1 MSELADLSKPRWPV
15 RWWARISPWLVPALV
30 FAALVLLVY
39 WRAWTPVPGARRAFA
54 WDSQWQ
60 YWGELEFQVESIRHG
75 EWPMW
80 NPFDRLGNPFHA
92 DPQPGTLYP
101 LQWPLIAAGVAMKA
115 TPWWLIS
122 VKNLLHLW
130 LLPTGMYAVCRQ
142 QKYARTAAYLAGV
155 SVLMAQPVMWLAPS
169 ALNWSFAWIPWW
181 LLAMLRWVERP
192 SFGRSMWAGVA
203 FALAGL
209 AGAWAAVWYGMLAV
223 LPITAVALWSA
234 LTPQRH
240 AERRA
245 YVRHFAFTALGA
257 LGMVVLL
264 LGPQMLDTLA
274 LVPDTVRADR
284 DLAFFGTSVWDGVD
298 VIGLFLP
305 RGTGQV
311 AYLGWIPLLVAG
323 LWLVRS
329 PSRENVT
336 LAILMV
342 AATMLAFGS
351 KGPVL
356 PAAAS
361 VLGPFDLFRRAHRY
375 AYVAVVPFGLLVGG
389 GLSTALHAC
398 ATPGPARAWWL
409 RWIMR
414 VSIGAIA
421 LGAIG
426 YALKATGDGQPNP
439 IRDAF
444 GYLAVAALLGG
455 GTLYVLLRD
464 RSVGQRRLG
473 RGANAVVV
481 GLVFTELW
489 FSSTE
494 SIEAAFSSIPQT
506 PLDVVVKLPGLPIPN
521 RIYDA
526 GLLGFHPGIRLGLRD
541 LGGYEEH
548 PLALQRYARV
558 LAAVHQRP
566 QLATYA
572 NVAYTFERSGQNLP
586 TLSIGKGQW
595 YWPVVAPMVAW
606 HDVAALAPDAE
617 NAWQHSIKSPAGE
630 VVAVEAAQW
639 TAAETAKL
647 NVAETPTTPR
657 TEGTVIDF
665 QPNYLWASI
674 WAPAPGVVTIN
685 ELYFAR
691 GWRAWDNG
699 QEVPIRAVNGFARGV
714 WVEAGAHNIEMR
726 YQPPRLWLTLGF
738 SVLGWLVVV
747 LWGVH
752 YGLRRRRSVTFGGRP
767 EMR

>member
-1 MSELADLSKPRWPV
+1 MSETLEPSKPRWPA
-15 RWWARISPWLVPALV
+15 RWWARTSPWLVPALV

-54 WDSQWQ
+54 ADSQWQ
-60 YWGELEFQVESIRHG
+60 YWGELQFQVDSLRYG

-142 QKYARTAAYLAGV
+142 QKYARAAAYLAGV
-155 SVLMAQPVMWLAPS
+155 CVLMSQPVMWLAPS

-209 AGAWAAVWYGMLAV
+209 AGAWATVWYGMLAV
-223 LPITAVALWSA
+223 LPITAVALWST

-245 YVRHFAFTALGA
+245 YIRHFAFTTLGA
-257 LGMVVLL
+257 LAMVVLL

-274 LVPDTVRADR
+274 LLPDTVRADR

-323 LWLVRS
+323 LWLVRA

-336 LAILMV
+336 LAVLMV
-342 AATMLAFGS
+342 AATMFAFGS

-389 GLSTALHAC
+389 GLSAALQAC
-398 ATPGPARAWWL
+398 ANPGPARSWWL
-409 RWIMR
+409 RWVMR
-414 VSIGAIA
+414 ISVGAIA

-426 YALKATGDGQPNP
+426 YALKATGDGRPNA

-455 GTLYVLLRD
+455 GALYVLLRD
-464 RSVGQRRLG
+464 R
-473 RGANAVVV
+473 GAVFAKAAVV

-494 SIEAAFSSIPQT
+494 SIEATFAGIPQT
-506 PLDVVVKLPGLPIPN
+506 PLDAVAKLPGLPSPH

-541 LGGYEEH
+541 LGGYEDH
-548 PLALQRYARV
+548 PLALQRYQRV
-558 LAAVHQRP
+558 IAAVHQHP
-566 QLATYA
+566 ALAPYA
-572 NVAYTFERSGQNLP
+572 GVAYTFERTGQALP
-586 TLSIGKGQW
+586 TLNVGNGQW
-595 YWPVVAPMVAW
+595 YWPTVAPMVTW
-606 HDVAALAPDAE
+606 HDVAAVAPDAAA
-617 NAWQHSIKSPAGE
+617 AWQHTIAARPGE
-630 VVAVEAAQW
+630 VATVESPQW

-647 NVAETPTTPR
+647 SIAETPATPR
-657 TEGTVIDF
+657 TEGTIIDF
-665 QPNYLWASI
+665 QRNYLWASI
-674 WAPAPGVVTIN
+674 WAPAPGLITIN
-685 ELYFAR
+685 EMYFAH
-691 GWRAWDNG
+691 GWHAWDNG
-699 QEVPIRAVNGFARGV
+699 VEVPIRAVNGFARGV
-714 WVEAGAHNIEMR
+714 WVDAGAHNIEMR
-726 YQPPRLWLTLGF
+726 YQPPRLWIALGC
-738 SVLGWLVVV
+738 SVLGWSIVAVWCL
-747 LWGVH
+747 LRL
-752 YGLRRRRSVTFGGRP
+752 LRRKRV
-767 EMR
+767 